1 MLTLSDVVLVS
12 HQHDLGNGLMVARSL
27 PALERRMIGP
37 FIFLDH
43 AGPVRLDP
51 AAKRK
56 FDVRPHPHI
65 GLSTVS
71 YLLSGALVHRD
82 NLGCT
87 QLIKPLAV
95 NWMTAGRGIVHSE
108 RFDDPAA
115 FTGEGIE
122 LLQSWV
128 ALPEADEETAPT
140 FTHHAADVLP
150 ESRADGVS
158 LRLIAG
164 AAFGMHSPVRTH
176 SPMFYLHARMDA
188 GSALQLPAVLGERA
202 AYVVR
207 GRVRTS
213 SGVREYEPRT
223 LVVLDSD
230 AAVSVRAL
238 EPSVVM
244 LLGGEPLGQRYIWW
258 NFVSS
263 RVERIRQAAADWQ
276 AGRMAL
282 PPHDHEESIAL
293 PERPFPRPV

>member
-1 MLTLSDVVLVS
+1 
-12 HQHDLGNGLMVARSL
+12 MVARSL

>member
-1 MLTLSDVVLVS
+1 MSDVVLVS

>member
-1 MLTLSDVVLVS
+1 MSDLVLAS

-27 PALERRMIGP
+27 PALERRMVGP

-56 FDVRPHPHI
+56 LDVRPHPHI

-71 YLLSGALVHRD
+71 YLLSGAIVHRD

-128 ALPEADEETAPT
+128 ALPAADEETAPT
-140 FTHHAADVLP
+140 FTHYAAEVLP
-150 ESRADGVS
+150 ESHADGVS

-164 AAFGMHSPVRTH
+164 TAFGMHSPVKTH

-188 GSALQLPAVLGERA
+188 GSALQLPADLGERA

-207 GRVRTS
+207 GRIRTS
-213 SGVREYEPRT
+213 TGAREYEPRT

-230 AAVSVRAL
+230 AAVTVRAL

-282 PPHDHEESIAL
+282 PPNDNEESIAL
-293 PERPFPRPV
+293 PERPFPRPL